1 MAAIYERIILHSDLN
16 AFYAS
21 VECMLDPS
29 LRGKAVAVCGS
40 TDDRHGIVLAKSEAA
55 RRAGVKTGQVTWQ
68 ARQLCPGLITVP
80 PRFDQYLKYSRMTRA
95 IYSRYTDKVEPYG
108 MDECWLDLT
117 GSQIT
122 GNGEETAHLIRNTVK
137 EELGLTVSIGVSYN
151 KIFAKLGSDMKKPD
165 AVTVIG
171 RDNFRDTV
179 WKLPATDLLYV
190 GRATGKKLAVQGIYS
205 IGDIAQSKSEYLE
218 RLLGKNGLTLWMFAN
233 GCDESRVTPSD
244 YYVPAKSVGHGTT
257 CIRDL
262 RDYDEVWCVMLE
274 LTQDIG
280 HKLRAYALSAQS
292 VQVAVKDNT
301 LSTRQFQAQLDYPSQ
316 SPMEMAVKAG
326 EIFKKHYSWKNPV
339 RALTVRAINLI
350 PDSQAQQLSLFDD
363 LNNRAK
369 QEKVDDAIEAI
380 RNRFG
385 KKAIQN
391 ANLLG
396 DLKMPV
402 QGLSEVIL
410 PGNMKK

>member
-108 MDECWLDLT
+108 MDECWLDLA
-117 GSQIT
+117 SRQIT
-122 GNGEETAHLIRNTVK
+122 GNGEETAHLIRDTVR

-165 AVTVIG
+165 AVTVIS

-190 GRATGKKLAVQGIYS
+190 GRATGKKLAAQGIYS

-233 GCDESRVTPSD
+233 GCDESRVTPCD
-244 YYVPAKSVGHGTT
+244 HYVPAKSVGHGTT

-326 EIFKKHYSWKNPV
+326 ELFKKHYSWKNPV

-369 QEKVDDAIEAI
+369 QEKVDDVIEAI